1 MAPTG
6 HVLFVREDDNRDAA
20 HLVTLQDPEQLL
32 ARFLHARAVRAVNH
46 EDQACRNN
54 QAYKT
59 S

>member
-20 HLVTLQDPEQLL
+20 HLVTLQNPKQLL

-54 QAYKT
+54 RYH
-59 S
+59 